1 MLRKKW
7 GHELASI
14 RWEGVMPMLTV
25 IGDLAT
31 VVGFLVSALGFIV
44 LIALKTLPRFL
55 PRLLGVEQL

>member
-1 MLRKKW
+1 
-7 GHELASI
+7 
-14 RWEGVMPMLTV
+14 MLTV